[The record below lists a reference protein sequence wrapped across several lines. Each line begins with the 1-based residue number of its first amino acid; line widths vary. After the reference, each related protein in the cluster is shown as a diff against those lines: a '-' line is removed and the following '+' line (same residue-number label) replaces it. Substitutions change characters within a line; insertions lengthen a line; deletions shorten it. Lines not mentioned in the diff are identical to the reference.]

1 MAPFSS
7 GMVNAVHDLRLESR
21 GLGGNN
27 TSTAPSLSPS
37 QGNILQILALIFS
50 AISVASAMLAFLWF
64 IKMRR
69 TFRHDLI
76 MLLIQSDMFKALWF
90 MIYPIVVFARGPVPD
105 SSTFCQVSGFF
116 LSLGIE
122 ASDFAVLM
130 IAIHTALYIFR
141 PRSSSGEG
149 GLFPYRHIAYTLW
162 IILPVLSASLAFIN
176 NQEAYIADGTYCYLP
191 VRPFWY
197 RLALA
202 WIPRYIIFIF
212 ILGIYASIYYYVRY
226 KFNGFSKD
234 GGAHSGTAK
243 PTSTAGGA
251 QRSAKRTVPPTPTLI
266 SHGLIPESRQS
277 STADNGG
284 RKPSISTIESDS
296 PPKSSRVGAHRFIW
310 GSFSA
315 GNGLPPSPPS
325 ESSNDVDVDS
335 FIGPSTPR
343 PLPPTSPQPIT
354 PRPGGSE
361 DANAALTSRAT
372 SWRDGFVRRFSPH
385 NLSGSSS
392 GKHSIVDIF
401 AILRNHPDSS
411 NTPTPISQLQLL
423 NSRGQTFAEAEMI
436 RTRDK
441 IRRQLRFLF
450 IYPLVY
456 IGMWILPFASH
467 VLQYDD
473 RFATNPPFGL
483 TCVTTVCISCQAA
496 VDCWLFSTR
505 EKPWRQI
512 PGTDGSFWA
521 SLKLW
526 SGWGGM
532 GKPRGTHGPGKT
544 REEMVREA
552 RAAYQ
557 RRDEELAQRRT
568 LTDLSATAG
577 ESPRRGGRSWWES
590 AGVDGAMSPVSEEVS
605 NPMEDVVS
613 PGIEEALSDDTT
625 LRDPPALRTISWED
639 GGDTSTDTIV
649 HNDLTE
655 TETAQSPSAWM
666 GKK

>member
-7 GMVNAVHDLRLESR
+7 GMANAVVHDLRLESR
-21 GLGGNN
+21 DLGGNN
-27 TSTAPSLSPS
+27 TSIAPSLSPS
-37 QGNILQILALIFS
+37 QGNILQVLACTFS

-90 MIYPIVVFARGPVPD
+90 MIYPIVVFTRGPVPD
-105 SSTFCQVSGFF
+105 NSTFCQVNGFF
-116 LSLGIE
+116 VSLGIE
-122 ASDFAVLM
+122 ASDFAALM

-176 NQEAYIADGTYCYLP
+176 NQEAYISDGTYCYLP

-226 KFNGFSKD
+226 KFNGFSRD
-234 GGAHSGTAK
+234 RGANSGTMQ
-243 PTSTAGGA
+243 PTSTAGGPT
-251 QRSAKRTVPPTPTLI
+251 QSGKRTVPPIPTLI

-277 STADNGG
+277 SMAENEG
-284 RKPSISTIESDS
+284 RKPSISTIESS
-296 PPKSSRVGAHRFIW
+296 GPLKSSRVGAHRFIW

-315 GNGLPPSPPS
+315 GNGSPPSPPS
-325 ESSNDVDVDS
+325 EPSNDVDVDS
-335 FIGPSTPR
+335 FTGPSTPR

-354 PRPGGSE
+354 PRSGGSE
-361 DANAALTSRAT
+361 DTNAVLASRAT

-385 NLSGSSS
+385 NMSGNSS

-411 NTPTPISQLQLL
+411 NATTPISQLQLL
-423 NSRGQTFAEAEMI
+423 NSQGQTFAEAEMI
-436 RTRDK
+436 GTRDK

-456 IGMWILPFASH
+456 IGMWILPFVSH

-473 RFATNPPFGL
+473 RFATDLPYGL
-483 TCVTTVCISCQAA
+483 TCVTTICICSQAA

-532 GKPRGTHGPGKT
+532 GKRRATHGPGKT

-552 RAAYQ
+552 RAAYR
-557 RRDEELAQRRT
+557 RRDEELAQRRNQ
-568 LTDLSATAG
+568 TDSVATVG
-577 ESPRRGGRSWWES
+577 ELPRRGERSWWE
-590 AGVDGAMSPVSEEVS
+590 AVGVDGAMSPVNEEIS

-613 PGIEEALSDDTT
+613 PGTEEAPSDDTT
-625 LRDPPALRTISWED
+625 LRDPRAERTILWGDE
-639 GGDTSTDTIV
+639 GDTSTDAIV
-649 HNDLTE
+649 HNTPTKTE
-655 TETAQSPSAWM
+655 TVGKPST
-666 GKK
+666 

>member
-7 GMVNAVHDLRLESR
+7 GIADTMHDLRLESR
-21 GLGGNN
+21 GLSGNN
-27 TSTAPSLSPS
+27 TDQNPSMSPA
-37 QGNILQILALIFS
+37 QGNTLQILACTFS
-50 AISVASAMLAFLWF
+50 AISVASAILAFLWF

-90 MIYPIVVFARGPVPD
+90 MIYPIVVFTRGPIPN
-105 SSTFCQVSGFF
+105 SSRFCQVSGFF
-116 LSLGIE
+116 VSLGIE

-141 PRSSSGEG
+141 PKSSRGEG

-162 IILPVLSASLAFIN
+162 IILPVLSASLAFVN
-176 NQEAYIADGTYCYLP
+176 NQEAYTADGTYCYLP

-226 KFNGFSKD
+226 KFNGFANHGKINPE
-234 GGAHSGTAK
+234 TMNT
-243 PTSTAGGA
+243 TSSAGRS
-251 QRSAKRTVPPTPTLI
+251 RSARRNVPPTPTLI
-266 SHGLIPESRQS
+266 SHGLIPESRQDS
-277 STADNGG
+277 MGDHEG
-284 RKPSISTIESDS
+284 RKPSISTMESGS
-296 PPKSSRVGAHRFIW
+296 PMRSPGIGAHRFIW

-315 GNGLPPSPPS
+315 GNGSPPSPPS
-325 ESSNDVDVDS
+325 EPSNFDADS
-335 FIGPSTPR
+335 FNGPTTPL
-343 PLPPTSPQPIT
+343 PLPPTSPHPIT
-354 PRPGGSE
+354 PQPVCSE
-361 DANAALTSRAT
+361 NSDAALASRAT
-372 SWRDGFVRRFSPH
+372 SWRDGFVRRFSPR
-385 NLSGSSS
+385 LSENSST
-392 GKHSIVDIF
+392 KHSIVDILTM
-401 AILRNHPDSS
+401 LRNHPDSA
-411 NTPTPISQLQLL
+411 NAPTPVSQLQLL
-423 NSRGQTFAEAEMI
+423 NSRGQTLVEAELI

-456 IGMWILPFASH
+456 IGMWILPFVSH

-473 RFATNPPFGL
+473 KFAVNPPYGL
-483 TCVTTVCISCQAA
+483 TCVTTICICSQAA

-521 SLKLW
+521 SLKFW

-532 GKPRGTHGPGKT
+532 GKSQPSHGPGKS

-552 RAAYQ
+552 RAAYR
-557 RRDEELAQRRT
+557 RRDEELAQRRNQ
-568 LTDLSATAG
+568 TDSIG
-577 ESPRRGGRSWWES
+577 PPGDVPRRGERSWWE
-590 AGVDGAMSPVSEEVS
+590 AVGVDGAMSPLNEDVS
-605 NPMEDVVS
+605 NPMEDVIA
-613 PGIEEALSDDTT
+613 PNIEASSDDTT
-625 LRDPPALRTISWED
+625 LIDPAMEGLEE
-639 GGDTSTDTIV
+639 GEGDTQNSTDTIV
-649 HNDLTE
+649 HN
-655 TETAQSPSAWM
+655 PSGDAEP
-666 GKK
+666 GQKPST